1 MIVVNIIKY
10 MSASFL
16 HKCNK
21 AVTTQLYLITYFV
34 VYWYRFSISRRTNKI
49 SSIVNKISSYCSS
62 IIPISVCSY
71 YSSSIISLYRQC
83 WSSTDTT
90 INTRDSNVISRILC
104 HCFHKTLLLLCYCIP
119 LLMLLVMFLMF

>member
-1 MIVVNIIKY
+1 MIVINIIKY

-34 VYWYRFSISRRTNKI
+34 MYWYRFSIGRRTNKISRRTNKI

-62 IIPISVCSY
+62 ISVCRY

-90 INTRDSNVISRILC
+90 INTRNSNVISWILC
-104 HCFHKTLLLLCYCIP
+104 HCFY
-119 LLMLLVMFLMF
+119 